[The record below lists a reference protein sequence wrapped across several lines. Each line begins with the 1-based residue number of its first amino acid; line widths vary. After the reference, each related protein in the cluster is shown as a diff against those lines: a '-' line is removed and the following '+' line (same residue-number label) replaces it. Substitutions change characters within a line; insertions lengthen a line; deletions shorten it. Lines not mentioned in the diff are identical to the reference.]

1 MTVYVQL
8 PPWSY
13 AGTDMLAE
21 ATDYEPTAEAFRRSY
36 RMRLAVDVPRETI
49 ADEVVEAV
57 QRGRRHVRLPK
68 RAAVFPM
75 LCEAPRR
82 IAEVCSP
89 AYPTESTNYRAHA
102 IWN

>member
-36 RMRLAVDVPRETI
+36 RMRLAVDVPRETV

-68 RAAVFPM
+68 RPPSSPCCAKRPGESPK
-75 LCEAPRR
+75 C
-82 IAEVCSP
+82 CSP